1 MSNLGT
7 NRDSWL
13 VVRGPGRRAASRHD
27 FFMDQL
33 KHGVSEVY
41 KLLAISR

>member
-13 VVRGPGRRAASRHD
+13 VVREGVPLMRHE